1 VKILITLLVT
11 LSVIGCA
18 ATPVSAPKTSVKQR
32 FETAIS
38 RTILKEVRDT
48 LPSLEGAAR
57 VSFLKE
63 KSHQLESH
71 VNQNLITKN
80 SRLEQQLLE
89 YMASAEDSRYYSRN
103 YLVTLQSMTSL
114 DWSLST
120 YEQKLTEELN
130 RIDQTIILLANPSL
144 DPGFNLPD
152 HMEKIGATGA
162 YPNDSFEGRQDY
174 LDSLSQTMIEMQID
188 WYGVLSVYEPSQLGI
203 IGEEGGDRTFDY
215 DASGLSI
222 NLDRVSDLPFFELKS
237 IAAFYGYP
245 GLQAMTARNPDSL
258 RSHIDLP
265 AYNLGWAG
273 YILDLIGVRDT
284 QATLN
289 YLYFSRLIAGLAQ
302 ADLKINTGAWTRD
315 QALLQIGQSTPYSR
329 HRISLMLNQVT
340 KKPGY
345 YLAALAGKLV
355 IVELHNRCL
364 LKARNCEEEFN
375 QVIVDF
381 GPVPFD
387 LLQSRLGLD

>member
-1 VKILITLLVT
+1 MKILIALLVT
-11 LSVIGCA
+11 LSIVGCTS
-18 ATPVSAPKTSVKQR
+18 TPVSAPKASIKQR
-32 FETAIS
+32 FETGIS

-48 LPSLEGAAR
+48 LPSLEGAER
-57 VSFLKE
+57 VAFLKE
-63 KSHQLESH
+63 KSLQLGSH

-80 SRLEQQLLE
+80 SRLEQKLLE
-89 YMASAEDSRYYSRN
+89 FLATAEDSRYYSRDF
-103 YLVTLQSMTSL
+103 LVTLQSMTSL

-120 YEQKLTEELN
+120 YEEKLTEELN
-130 RIDQTIILLANPSL
+130 RIDQAIIVLANPKL
-144 DPGFNLPD
+144 DPGFNLPA
-152 HMEKIGATGA
+152 HMEKVAATGT

-174 LDSLSQTMIEMQID
+174 LDLLSQTMIEMQIN
-188 WYGVLSVYEPSQLGI
+188 WYGVLSVYEASQLGI
-203 IGEEGGDRTFDY
+203 IGEEGTDRTFEY
-215 DASGLSI
+215 DASGLTI
-222 NLDRVSDLPFFELKS
+222 NLEQVSDLPLFELKS

-245 GLQAMTARNPDSL
+245 GLQAMTARNTDSL

-273 YILDLIGVRDT
+273 YILDLIGARDT
-284 QATLN
+284 QNTLD
-289 YLYFSRLIAGLAQ
+289 YHYFSRLIAGLAL

-315 QALLQIGQSTPYSR
+315 QALIHIGQSTPYSK
-329 HRISLMLNQVT
+329 HRIGLMLNQVI

-364 LKARNCEEEFN
+364 LKAMNCEEEFN